1 MRLSPR
7 ILGEN
12 TEVVCH
18 VLLHRIFPAQGSNSD
33 LLIASGFFSPF
44 EPPGKPKNTGVGSL
58 FLLQG
63 IFPTQELNW
72 GLLHCRWI
80 LYQVSYPGSLG
91 ALPNVPVRDCRSFVS
106 SPTHRSDINVSS
118 PQPVGSLGQK
128 ACLAYLWD
136 PQAGQ
141 TVPAH

>member
-58 FLLQG
+58 FLLQES
-63 IFPTQELNW
+63 FPTQKANQ
-72 GLLHCRWI
+72 GLLLCRQV
-80 LYQVSYPGSLG
+80 LYQLSYQGSPRISDVVSNSLLRIPLISSSVTFLSSTSS
-91 ALPNVPVRDCRSFVS
+91 ADVSLTSAREFSLISKAFVIIL
-106 SPTHRSDINVSS
+106 D
-118 PQPVGSLGQK
+118 LFK
-128 ACLAYLWD
+128 
-136 PQAGQ
+136 
-141 TVPAH
+141 